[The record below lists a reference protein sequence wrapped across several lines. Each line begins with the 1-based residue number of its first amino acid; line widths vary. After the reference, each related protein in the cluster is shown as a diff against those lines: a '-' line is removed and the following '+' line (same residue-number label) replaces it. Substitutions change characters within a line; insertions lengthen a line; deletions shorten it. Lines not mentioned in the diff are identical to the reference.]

1 MGLLG
6 QKVKSTAAELGYG
19 IIQFSTTRPTS
30 SARSSAGTIWQTR
43 CNRTLAVGACCWVR
57 NRQPPSATW
66 RVLAQQHAPHRA
78 TSHCAHYNLWIER
91 TARLHDAPPRKAL
104 TFPRTRSGR
113 DRQRRFLC
121 SDSKERQGCHRSRGC
136 QANHKSQT
144 QPPVIRGLGRGEAP
158 GCCRLTSPRTRPLAH
173 SAATCCHLLPLPP
186 PHHRRH
192 AAPLWQEA
200 ALLLALYD
208 DGKKI
213 KSAAKSLNN
222 IWMTFET
229 AALTAVGYLCFW
241 GLRTIHA
248 LRLQPRISRA
258 GR

>member
-1 MGLLG
+1 MVPKCLG

-19 IIQFSTTRPTS
+19 IIPFSTTRPAS
-30 SARSSAGTIWQTR
+30 SAPALQPKSLQLVCGMA
-43 CNRTLAVGACCWVR
+43 NVHPAACTVPC
-57 NRQPPSATW
+57 
-66 RVLAQQHAPHRA
+66 H
-78 TSHCAHYNLWIER
+78 SHCAHYNLWIER

-121 SDSKERQGCHRSRGC
+121 SDSKERQGCHRSRRC

-144 QPPVIRGLGRGEAP
+144 QPPVVRGLGRGEAP
-158 GCCRLTSPRTRPLAH
+158 GCCPQHHLAPDHLRH